1 VTGLVTAVAL
11 WAVGGWLGSQIAALF
26 NRGNRLRFW
35 GRLGA
40 GVLGGVILGW
50 TLDRV
55 PLLEP
60 MTRFLH
66 TGHVEDAIA
75 GVLGGFVVGTLAGLL
90 AQLERLPLPTHGD
103 DGKDP
108 GA

>member
-1 VTGLVTAVAL
+1 VTGLLISLVL
-11 WAVGGWLGSQIAALF
+11 WIVGGWIGAHVAAFF
-26 NRGNRLRFW
+26 NQGNKLKFW

-50 TLDRV
+50 TLERF

-60 MTRFLH
+60 VSRFLH

-75 GVLGGFVVGTLAGLL
+75 GVLGGAVFGTLAGLL
-90 AQLERLPLPTHGD
+90 HRLHAP
-103 DGKDP
+103 KSDP
-108 GA
+108 DV

>member
-1 VTGLVTAVAL
+1 MISIAL
-11 WAVGGWLGSQIAALF
+11 WIAGGWVGAHVAAFF
-26 NRGNRLRFW
+26 NRGNRLKFW

-60 MTRFLH
+60 VTRFLH

-75 GVLGGFVVGTLAGLL
+75 GVLGGAVLGTLAGLL
-90 AQLERLPLPTHGD
+90 ARGRE
-103 DGKDP
+103 GKSEAKPEANPEVKD
-108 GA
+108 